1 MNKDQR
7 KPSMIE
13 QRKNTFTEKRET
25 QGEMYGENKKHME
38 EDEGCEAKE
47 K

>member
-7 KPSMIE
+7 KPSMLE
-13 QRKNTFTEKRET
+13 QRKNTFTEKKR
-25 QGEMYGENKKHME
+25 QVEMYGENKKHME

>member
-1 MNKDQR
+1 LNR
-7 KPSMIE
+7 
-13 QRKNTFTEKRET
+13 EKTHSQKKET

>member
-1 MNKDQR
+1 LNREKTHSQ
-7 KPSMIE
+7 K
-13 QRKNTFTEKRET
+13 KRER

-38 EDEGCEAKE
+38 DDEGCEAKE